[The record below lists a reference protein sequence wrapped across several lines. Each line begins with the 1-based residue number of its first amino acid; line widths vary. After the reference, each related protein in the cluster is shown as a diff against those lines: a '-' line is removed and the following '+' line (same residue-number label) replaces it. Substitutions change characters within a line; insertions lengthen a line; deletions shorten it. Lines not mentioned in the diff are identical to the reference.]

1 MNTMVEQNAQNIEQ
15 RRQFEMMKKEMLAKF
30 LTKEAR
36 ERLGNVRISRP
47 DIAEEVENM
56 ILQSAMAN
64 RLKSVI
70 DDKKLKELLQAI
82 SQPKREQKINFNR
95 K

>member
-1 MNTMVEQNAQNIEQ
+1 MEYDKNTIEEIEQ
-15 RRQFEMMKKEMLAKF
+15 RKKLEKLKQDVLTNF

-36 ERLGNVRISRP
+36 ERLGNIRYGHP
-47 DIAEEVENM
+47 EIAEEVENM
-56 ILQSAMAN
+56 LIQSALSG
-64 RLKSVI
+64 RLKTVI

-82 SQPKREQKINFNR
+82 SQPRREQKIRFEN

>member
-1 MNTMVEQNAQNIEQ
+1 MVEQNAQNIEQ

>member
-1 MNTMVEQNAQNIEQ
+1 MEYDKNTIEEIEQ
-15 RRQFEMMKKEMLAKF
+15 RKKLEKLKQDVLTNF

-36 ERLGNVRISRP
+36 ERLGNIRYGHPEIV
-47 DIAEEVENM
+47 EEVENM
-56 ILQSAMAN
+56 LIQSALSG
-64 RLKSVI
+64 RLKTVI

-82 SQPKREQKINFNR
+82 SQPRREQKIRFEN